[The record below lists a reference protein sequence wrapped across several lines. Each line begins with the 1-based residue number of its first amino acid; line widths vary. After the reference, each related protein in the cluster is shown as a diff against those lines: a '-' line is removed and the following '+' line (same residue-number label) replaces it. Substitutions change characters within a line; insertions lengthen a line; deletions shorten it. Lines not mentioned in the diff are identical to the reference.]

1 MIKKNIQWSLKQII
15 IMIRKNKILF
25 NNVFQRS
32 YVWERSRQSRLIHSF
47 LEDYPVP
54 ALYAV
59 CKGEGKDKVYDMLD
73 GKQRLEAV
81 RAYMNDEFALIN
93 VPPVHADNEN
103 LEEEE
108 YDVNGKLFSQLPE
121 NLQDILNG
129 RTLTLYFY
137 DDITYGQIQ
146 RMFANLN
153 NGKPLSTKAKNIANC
168 IDLRNISEIGKH
180 DLFGEILT
188 EKAKEDRKHLPMVM
202 KIWMML
208 NYDIDDVSFES
219 RDFNEVMENT
229 KFTEDESREVVDI
242 LNRYYSIYKT
252 VENLEDKKAAKKI
265 MGKMKMET
273 HLVSLIPF
281 VKKAKEEDIDSDLM
295 ASFMENLF
303 SGDTIV
309 SGEYMDACKN
319 GSAKS
324 ANIRR
329 RHDEIEKRWEEFF
342 AE

>member
-59 CKGEGKDKVYDMLD
+59 C
-73 GKQRLEAV
+73 
-81 RAYMNDEFALIN
+81 
-93 VPPVHADNEN
+93 
-103 LEEEE
+103 
-108 YDVNGKLFSQLPE
+108 
-121 NLQDILNG
+121 
-129 RTLTLYFY
+129 
-137 DDITYGQIQ
+137 
-146 RMFANLN
+146 
-153 NGKPLSTKAKNIANC
+153 
-168 IDLRNISEIGKH
+168 
-180 DLFGEILT
+180 
-188 EKAKEDRKHLPMVM
+188 
-202 KIWMML
+202 
-208 NYDIDDVSFES
+208 
-219 RDFNEVMENT
+219 
-229 KFTEDESREVVDI
+229 
-242 LNRYYSIYKT
+242 
-252 VENLEDKKAAKKI
+252 
-265 MGKMKMET
+265 
-273 HLVSLIPF
+273 
-281 VKKAKEEDIDSDLM
+281 EEDIDSDLM
-295 ASFMENLF
+295 ASFVENLF